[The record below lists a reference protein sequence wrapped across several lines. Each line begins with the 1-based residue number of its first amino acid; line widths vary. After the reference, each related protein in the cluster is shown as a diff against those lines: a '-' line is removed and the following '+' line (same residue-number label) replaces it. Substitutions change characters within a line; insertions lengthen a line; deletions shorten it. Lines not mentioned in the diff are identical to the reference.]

1 MAEDGKI
8 VYKVSIDDSGVENEA
23 QSAGERAG
31 QAVAEGSRG
40 HAGAF
45 REIWIGAMRE
55 IGSGLVNLGKQGVE
69 ALANITKASLD
80 STASLEQNVGGIETL
95 FGSSA
100 DTVIANAEKAYK
112 TAGLSANQYMETV
125 TSFSASLLQSL
136 GGDTTAAA
144 AAADQA
150 VIDMA
155 DNANKFGTD
164 IQSIQNAYQGF
175 AKQNYTMLDNLKL
188 GYGGTKEEMERLI
201 TDAEAL
207 NSSFQ
212 ATRDENGNLT
222 MSFSEITEAIHIVQ
236 DEMGIAGA
244 TATEASSTIEGS
256 VNSAKAAYD
265 NFLNGSGSAE
275 EFADAI
281 ITAADNIG
289 NNLVTITERF
299 ATELPELVTRLGKA
313 LPGFIQK
320 VGPPVFEAVKS
331 IISSLLQLL
340 IENLPAMI
348 ASGVDLLVGL
358 LTGFAGSGSTMDIMA
373 TVLIVIRTLLN
384 AADKRSPQAGN
395 AV

>member
-1 MAEDGKI
+1 
-8 VYKVSIDDSGVENEA
+8 
-23 QSAGERAG
+23 
-31 QAVAEGSRG
+31 
-40 HAGAF
+40 
-45 REIWIGAMRE
+45 MRE